1 MFVFSPPLWLH
12 SCAQKA
18 CLTSTCTCQK
28 NQSHSQKGQTL
39 KTTVHSESVY
49 CPKITPECNINQKII
64 NNRKYFT
71 SVSIQH
77 AHNMPS
83 QLGIST
89 EVKESV
95 GLIKHTQFSNKLN
108 LDLFSSRWHLNTQEN
123 PLCTPLKTLRS
134 FYSAAFS
141 RVQCVC
147 LINIMALFHSLK
159 VDHEP
164 LNVNSSLKKYFVVFF
179 VVSSSSLDVGCGCGV
194 GWGGGGIQRG
204 GKRRGVRQSLMRMN
218 FVCCLMK
225 LTLTGI
231 FISVMPTGPSLFIVP
246 FIVSAVLQ

>member
-1 MFVFSPPLWLH
+1 MFSPPLWLH

-39 KTTVHSESVY
+39 KTTVHNESVY

-95 GLIKHTQFSNKLN
+95 GLIKHTQFSNKLS
-108 LDLFSSRWHLNTQEN
+108 LDLFSSRWHLNAQEN
-123 PLCTPLKTLRS
+123 PLCTPLKTLRG

-164 LNVNSSLKKYFVVFF
+164 QNVNSSLKKYFVVFF
-179 VVSSSSLDVGCGCGV
+179 VVVFFFFFFFGCGLWV
-194 GWGGGGIQRG
+194 WGWLGGGDSVGEKEEG
-204 GKRRGVRQSLMRMN
+204 CKAEW
-218 FVCCLMK
+218 
-225 LTLTGI
+225 TLY
-231 FISVMPTGPSLFIVP
+231 
-246 FIVSAVLQ
+246 AAWWN